1 MPLACTEMSAP
12 EELHEWISFADPD
25 FEQTWMIDATF
36 LRSNWN
42 CIYGKGCQGVLDD
55 PAPELHQGCCSHG
68 AHLIDAKDLTAVKR
82 NVKRLK
88 REHWQNYDNGQ
99 DGKWLVKESDG
110 SDATA
115 TFKGA
120 CIFHNRPD
128 FEGGVGCAFHLA
140 ALQVGERPID
150 WKPDVCWQVPIRLEQ
165 HEEDDSHILSIIR
178 EWKRRDWG
186 EGGEDFHWWCTDDS
200 SAFTGSRPVYKYLKD
215 ELIELCGE
223 NIYKVIVKQL
233 ETPRTT
239 YLPHPKI
246 RQPQKV

>member
-1 MPLACTEMSAP
+1 A
-12 EELHEWISFADPD
+12 
-25 FEQTWMIDATF
+25 
-36 LRSNWN
+36 
-42 CIYGKGCQGVLDD
+42 
-55 PAPELHQGCCSHG
+55 
-68 AHLIDAKDLTAVKR
+68 
-82 NVKRLK
+82 
-88 REHWQNYDNGQ
+88 
-99 DGKWLVKESDG
+99 
-110 SDATA
+110 
-115 TFKGA
+115 
-120 CIFHNRPD
+120 
-128 FEGGVGCAFHLA
+128 
-140 ALQVGERPID
+140 GERPID

-165 HEEDDSHILSIIR
+165 HEEDASHILSIIR

-223 NIYKVIVKQL
+223 KIYKIIVKQL